1 MSINNKFSLEYI
13 TECIETWLI
22 KGNINADI
30 LADNFKFSSPF
41 WKGNN
46 KTEFLDKFLDPTA
59 YITIS
64 LSKIIKFDPLIK
76 FKSISDDNNFAI
88 ILQYHTKNGSRVY
101 EAVLGVIKDNML
113 IELRSIYDLNDT
125 KKALE
130 L

>member
-1 MSINNKFSLEYI
+1 M
-13 TECIETWLI
+13 
-22 KGNINADI
+22 
-30 LADNFKFSSPF
+30 
-41 WKGNN
+41 
-46 KTEFLDKFLDPTA
+46 DKFLDPTA